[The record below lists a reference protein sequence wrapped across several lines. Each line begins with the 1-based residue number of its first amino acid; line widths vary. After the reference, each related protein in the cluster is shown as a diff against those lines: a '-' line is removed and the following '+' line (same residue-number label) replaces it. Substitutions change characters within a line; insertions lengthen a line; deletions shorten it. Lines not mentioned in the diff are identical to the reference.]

1 MRLELSVRFTKVT
14 PAAFKYVSR
23 EENLLWCWKKQSWI
37 QFKDKPYRLLYY
49 KRCVSSSVFRKL
61 TYSCW
66 CCLTRSSRFL
76 QTALGLIKIP
86 LSCNLPNLNGKCSL
100 KQTYICCLHAVQF
113 FACFV
118 LFFCASWATVI
129 GRERH
134 ITPVNPVR
142 NCFEFRSPTCV
153 SVPVLLVYQGPFEMP
168 AGQDRPVPFITN
180 P

>member
-1 MRLELSVRFTKVT
+1 M
-14 PAAFKYVSR
+14 
-23 EENLLWCWKKQSWI
+23 LWCWKKQSWI

-49 KRCVSSSVFRKL
+49 KRRVSCSVFRKL

-76 QTALGLIKIP
+76 QRALGLIKIP
-86 LSCNLPNLNGKCSL
+86 LSCNLPNVNEKCTL
-100 KQTYICCLHAVQF
+100 KQTYTVYVGLILSSF
-113 FACFV
+113 CFV
-118 LFFCASWATVI
+118 LFCFVFCTSWATTI
-129 GRERH
+129 GQERH